1 MKNKLSIVLS
11 LFLVGFVSPL
21 LANTIKWSMPG
32 DSLTLD
38 PHAQNEG
45 PTHMVSRQVYE
56 GLVTHDINMNIVPQ
70 LATSW
75 EAVDPE
81 TWVFNL
87 RDGVKFHDGS
97 DLTAADVAF
106 SINRARTAPS
116 DMVDLIKS
124 ITSATALDDLTVEIK
139 TEGPNP
145 ILLNQLVQIFV
156 MSESWSKEMGCELS
170 YNWDAGETSKCASA
184 ANGTGPFEITF
195 REQDV
200 RTVFE
205 RNQNWWGDQSQFNI
219 DKIELL
225 PIKNDATR
233 IAALLSGEIDYT
245 NVVPVQDLDRIGA
258 SADHKI
264 SQVAQNRTIFFGMD
278 QGSAEL
284 SSSNI
289 KGKNPFADKRVRQAM
304 YQALDMDAIKDKVMR
319 GQSFPAG
326 IITAPGVNGYTKAH
340 DARLPYDP
348 NAAKQLLAD
357 AGYPDGFEVTLDC
370 PNDRYVND
378 EAICVAAIGMFAKIG
393 VKVNLDAKTKSI
405 HFQEVKEGDADGNP
419 SDMYML
425 GWGVPTYDS
434 HYVFSFLL
442 ESSGS
447 WNKINFKNDRLDEI
461 TAAIGV
467 ETNID
472 TRNQLIAEGWDI
484 IQDNIPYLPLHHQ
497 VVNQASKSNVDIHA
511 RINNEPLFYFA
522 NVN

>member
-1 MKNKLSIVLS
+1 
-11 LFLVGFVSPL
+11 
-21 LANTIKWSMPG
+21 
-32 DSLTLD
+32 
-38 PHAQNEG
+38 
-45 PTHMVSRQVYE
+45 
-56 GLVTHDINMNIVPQ
+56 
-70 LATSW
+70 
-75 EAVDPE
+75 
-81 TWVFNL
+81 
-87 RDGVKFHDGS
+87 
-97 DLTAADVAF
+97 
-106 SINRARTAPS
+106 
-116 DMVDLIKS
+116 
-124 ITSATALDDLTVEIK
+124 
-139 TEGPNP
+139 
-145 ILLNQLVQIFV
+145 

-184 ANGTGPFEITF
+184 ANGTGPFAITF

-205 RNQNWWGDQSQFNI
+205 RNQNWWGDQNQFNI

-245 NVVPVQDLDRIGA
+245 NVVPVQDLDRIAA
-258 SADHKI
+258 SADHQI
-264 SQVAQNRTIFFGMD
+264 SQVAQNRTIFFGLD

-348 NAAKQLLAD
+348 DAAKQLLAD

-370 PNDRYVND
+370 PNDRYIND
-378 EAICVAAIGMFAKIG
+378 EAICVAAIGMLAKIG
-393 VKVNLDAKTKSI
+393 IDVSLDAKTKSI
-405 HFQEVKEGDADGNP
+405 HFKEVKEGDADGNP